1 MANVFYRRGIIE
13 TWGRGTLKIMDL
25 LDKAGLPAPEFFN
38 QAGSFV
44 VVFRIPEEKW
54 LTPQD
59 TMHHGMHDTMHDT
72 VQVNP
77 QVKQLL
83 EICISPLSRKEL
95 QDNLGLKNRDYFRKN
110 YLNPALDA
118 GLIERTLP
126 QAPKSK
132 FQKYRLTQAG
142 RNYLQNM
149 KKSQK

>member
-1 MANVFYRRGIIE
+1 MYH
-13 TWGRGTLKIMDL
+13 DL
-25 LDKAGLPAPEFFN
+25 
-38 QAGSFV
+38 
-44 VVFRIPEEKW
+44 
-54 LTPQD
+54 
-59 TMHHGMHDTMHDT
+59 HDTMHDT
-72 VQVNP
+72 VQVSP

-83 EICISPLSRKEL
+83 DICTSPLSRKEL

-142 RNYLQNM
+142 RNYLQNL
-149 KKSQK
+149 KKSPK